1 LLIASH
7 EVPRDSNGYKRE
19 EDVRQPA
26 WVDSGG
32 LAGACPR
39 VSDIPQ
45 EVDLLVLG
53 AGAGG
58 MTAALTAGVLGLRV
72 LLVEKT
78 EFVGGTSARSA
89 GSVWVPNSRHSPPG
103 EDSVEKALTYLQR
116 AVGNR
121 LDRDR
126 TTAFLHAAPKMVDF
140 LEGNTAVRFRAYPYH
155 PDYLA
160 TLEGA
165 TLRGRV
171 LEPVPFDGAVL
182 GRRFRDL
189 RPPLP
194 EFMLFGG
201 MMVDRTDIGHLMSA
215 TRRLSSFRHAIRLL
229 ARYGADRLRHRRGAR
244 LVMGNALVGR
254 LYHALLQRDVPVLLS
269 TEVGAVTRDGGRVTG
284 AIVRRGAALSEI
296 RARAG
301 IVLATGGFSRHP
313 DLRRR
318 LLPASLDQSSPVV
331 ESATGDGLHLAEGV
345 GGRLAEHDSNSF
357 WAPVSRRRR
366 ADGSMA
372 VFAHFV
378 LDRGKPGAVAID
390 PTGRRFVNEATTY
403 HLFGEALFATLRR
416 FPQGTCHLICD
427 DAFIEKYGLGM
438 VRPRRMNLRAA
449 IEDGYVVTADT
460 LDDLARQLRIPADA
474 LSATV
479 ARHNRFALTGKD
491 EEFGKGEDAYQ
502 RNLGDPAHGPN
513 PCIGPIAQPPLYALK
528 IYPGDIGASAGL
540 ACDAS
545 ARVLDAAGAPIAGL
559 YACGNDMASI
569 MAGRYPG
576 PGITLGPAMTFGFI
590 AARHAHRSLRAL
602 GMRPEAADD
611 PTIASVTLS
620 GAP

>member
-1 LLIASH
+1 
-7 EVPRDSNGYKRE
+7 
-19 EDVRQPA
+19 
-26 WVDSGG
+26 
-32 LAGACPR
+32 
-39 VSDIPQ
+39 VSDIPP

-58 MTAALTAGVLGLRV
+58 MTAALTAAVLGLRV
-72 LLVEKT
+72 LLIEKT
-78 EFVGGTSARSA
+78 ALVGGTSARSA

-103 EDSVEKALTYLQR
+103 EDSFEKAFTYLQQ
-116 AVGNR
+116 AVGHR
-121 LDRDR
+121 LDTDR
-126 TTAFLHAAPKMVDF
+126 AMAFLQAAPEMVDF
-140 LEGNTAVRFRAYPYH
+140 LEDNTAVRFRAYPHH
-155 PDYLA
+155 PDYFA

-171 LEPVPFDGAVL
+171 LEPVPFDAAVL
-182 GRRFRDL
+182 GPRFRDL

-201 MMVDRTDIGHLMSA
+201 MMVDRTDIGHLMGA
-215 TRRLSSFRHAIRLL
+215 TRKISSFRHAIRLL
-229 ARYGADRLRHRRGAR
+229 ARYGTDRLRHRRGAR

-254 LYHALLQRDVPVLLS
+254 LYHALLQRNVPVLLS
-269 TEVGAVTRDGGRVTG
+269 TEVVSITLEGGRVSG
-284 AIVRRGAALSEI
+284 AVVKRRAAPSAI

-301 IVLATGGFSRHP
+301 VVLATGGFSRHP

-318 LLPASLDQSSPVV
+318 LLPASLDEFSAVV
-331 ESATGDGLHLAEGV
+331 ESATGDGLLLAERVGGHLAK
-345 GGRLAEHDSNSF
+345 HDSNSF

-372 VFAHFV
+372 VFPHFV
-378 LDRGKPGAVAID
+378 LDRGKPGALAID
-390 PTGRRFVNEATTY
+390 PAGRRFVNEATPY

-438 VRPRRMNLRAA
+438 VRPRRMNLRTA
-449 IEDGYVVTADT
+449 IEDGYVVTANT
-460 LDDLARQLRIPADA
+460 LDDLAGRLHDRADA

-479 ARHNRFALTGKD
+479 ARHNRFAETGKD

-513 PCIGPIAQPPLYALK
+513 PCLGPIAKPPFYALEL
-528 IYPGDIGASAGL
+528 YPGDIGASAGL

-545 ARVLDAAGAPIAGL
+545 ARVLDADGAPIDGL

-590 AARHAHRSLRAL
+590 AARHAHRRLRGAMDEI
-602 GMRPEAADD
+602 GGWVGRPGGGYVGWKA
-611 PTIASVTLS
+611 
-620 GAP
+620 

>member
-1 LLIASH
+1 MPDPH
-7 EVPRDSNGYKRE
+7 
-19 EDVRQPA
+19 
-26 WVDSGG
+26 
-32 LAGACPR
+32 LA
-39 VSDIPQ
+39 VSDIPP

-58 MTAALTAGVLGLRV
+58 MTAALTAAVLGLRA
-72 LLVEKT
+72 LLIEKT
-78 EFVGGTSARSA
+78 ELVGGTSARAA

-103 EDSVEKALTYLQR
+103 EDSIEKALTYLQQ
-116 AVGNR
+116 AIGNR
-121 LDRDR
+121 LDTDR
-126 TTAFLHAAPKMVDF
+126 ATAFLRAAPEMVDF
-140 LEGNTAVRFRAYPYH
+140 LEDNTSVRFRAYPYH

-171 LEPVPFDGAVL
+171 LEPVPFDAAVL
-182 GRRFRDL
+182 GRQFRNL

-201 MMVDRTDIGHLMSA
+201 MMVDRTDIGHLMGA
-215 TRRLSSFRHAIRLL
+215 TRKISSFRHAVRLL
-229 ARYGADRLRHRRGAR
+229 TRYGTDRLRHRRGAR

-269 TEVGAVTRDGGRVTG
+269 TEVASITLDGGRVSG
-284 AIVRRGAALSEI
+284 AIVKHGAAPPEI
-296 RARAG
+296 RVRAG

-313 DLRRR
+313 ELRRR

-331 ESATGDGLHLAEGV
+331 ESATGDGFHLAERI
-345 GGRLAEHDSNSF
+345 GGHLAEHDSNSF

-366 ADGSMA
+366 ADGSIA
-372 VFAHFV
+372 VFPHFV
-378 LDRGKPGAVAID
+378 LDRGKPGALAID
-390 PTGRRFVNEATTY
+390 PAGRRFVNEATTY

-427 DAFIEKYGLGM
+427 DAFIENYGLGM

-449 IEDGYVVTADT
+449 IADGYVVTAKT
-460 LDDLARQLRIPADA
+460 LEDLARRLHIPAEA
-474 LSATV
+474 LAGTV
-479 ARHNRFALTGKD
+479 ARHNRFAATGKD

-513 PCIGPIAQPPLYALK
+513 PCLGPIVRPPLYALG
-528 IYPGDIGASAGL
+528 IHPGDIGPSAGL

-545 ARVLDAAGAPIAGL
+545 ARVLDAAGAPIEGL
-559 YACGNDMASI
+559 YACGNDMELI

-576 PGITLGPAMTFGFI
+576 PGITLGPGMTFGFI
-590 AARHAHRSLRAL
+590 AARHAYRTLRRAK
-602 GMRPEAADD
+602 GEAGG
-611 PTIASVTLS
+611 SS
-620 GAP
+620 

>member
-1 LLIASH
+1 MSG
-7 EVPRDSNGYKRE
+7 VP
-19 EDVRQPA
+19 A
-26 WVDSGG
+26 
-32 LAGACPR
+32 
-39 VSDIPQ
+39 

-58 MTAALTAGVLGLRV
+58 MTAALTAAVLGLRV
-72 LLVEKT
+72 LLIEKT
-78 EFVGGTSARSA
+78 GLVGGTSARSA
-89 GSVWVPNSRHSPPG
+89 GSVWVPNSRHCPPG
-103 EDSVEKALTYLQR
+103 EDSFQKALTYLQQ

-121 LDRDR
+121 LDTERA
-126 TTAFLHAAPKMVDF
+126 TAFLHAAPEMVDF
-140 LEGNTAVRFRAYPYH
+140 LEDNTAVRFRAYPYH

-171 LEPVPFDGAVL
+171 LEPVPFDAAVL
-182 GRRFRDL
+182 GPRFRDV

-201 MMVDRTDIGHLMSA
+201 MMVDRTDVGHLMAA
-215 TRRLSSFRHAIRLL
+215 TRTTSSLRHAIRLL
-229 ARYGADRLRHRRGAR
+229 ARYGTDRLRHPRGAR

-254 LYHALLQRDVPVLLS
+254 LYHALLQRNVAVLLS
-269 TEVGAVTRDGGRVTG
+269 TEVASLTCEGGRVTG
-284 AIVRRGAALSEI
+284 AILQHGASTSEI

-318 LLPASLDQSSPVV
+318 LLPASLDASSPVV
-331 ESATGDGLHLAEGV
+331 ESATGDGLHLVERV
-345 GGRLAEHDSNSF
+345 GGHLAEHDSNSF

-372 VFAHFV
+372 VFPHFV
-378 LDRGKPGAVAID
+378 LDRGKPGALAID
-390 PTGRRFVNEATTY
+390 PAGRRFVNEATTY

-416 FPQGTCHLICD
+416 FPEGICHLICD
-427 DAFIEKYGLGM
+427 AAFIEKYGLGM

-449 IEDGYVVTADT
+449 IEDGYVVSAKT
-460 LDDLARQLRIPADA
+460 LDGLAERLHVPAAA

-479 ARHNRFALTGKD
+479 ARHNRFAETGQD
-491 EEFGKGEDAYQ
+491 GEFGKGEDAYQ

-513 PCIGPIAQPPLYALK
+513 PCIGPIAKPPLYALA
-528 IYPGDIGASAGL
+528 IHPGDIGASAGL
-540 ACDAS
+540 ACDAL
-545 ARVLDAAGAPIAGL
+545 ARVLDADGAPIDGL
-559 YACGNDMASI
+559 YACGNDMESI

-590 AARHAHRSLRAL
+590 AARQAYRAL
-602 GMRPEAADD
+602 HRAKD
-611 PTIASVTLS
+611 
-620 GAP
+620 GAGGNSR

>member
-1 LLIASH
+1 MSD
-7 EVPRDSNGYKRE
+7 VP
-19 EDVRQPA
+19 P
-26 WVDSGG
+26 
-32 LAGACPR
+32 
-39 VSDIPQ
+39 

-58 MTAALTAGVLGLRV
+58 MTAALTAAVLGLRV
-72 LLVEKT
+72 LLIEKT
-78 EFVGGTSARSA
+78 GLVGGTTARSA

-103 EDSVEKALTYLQR
+103 EDSFEKALTYLQQ

-121 LDRDR
+121 LDTDR
-126 TTAFLHAAPKMVDF
+126 ATAFLRAAPEMVDL
-140 LEGNTAVRFRAYPYH
+140 LEDNTAVRFRAYPYH

-171 LEPVPFDGAVL
+171 LEPVPFDATVL
-182 GRRFRDL
+182 GPRFRNL

-194 EFMLFGG
+194 EFMLFGR
-201 MMVDRTDIGHLMSA
+201 MMVDRADIGHLMDA
-215 TRRLSSFRHAIRLL
+215 TRKISSFRHAIRLL
-229 ARYGADRLRHRRGAR
+229 ARYGADRLRHHRGAR
-244 LVMGNALVGR
+244 LVMGNGLVGR
-254 LYHALLQRDVPVLLS
+254 LYHALLQRNVPLLLS
-269 TEVGAVTRDGGRVTG
+269 TEVASITLDGGRVS
-284 AIVRRGAALSEI
+284 GAAVKRGPAPSEI

-301 IVLATGGFSRHP
+301 VVLATGGFSCHP

-318 LLPASLDQSSPVV
+318 LLPASLDDSSPVV
-331 ESATGDGLHLAEGV
+331 ESATGDGLRLAERV
-345 GGRLAEHDSNSF
+345 GGHLAEHDSNSF

-372 VFAHFV
+372 VFPHFV
-378 LDRGKPGAVAID
+378 LDRGKPGALAID
-390 PTGRRFVNEATTY
+390 PTGRRFVNEATPY

-438 VRPRRMNLRAA
+438 VRPRRMNLRTA
-449 IEDGYVVTADT
+449 IEEGYVVTANT
-460 LDDLARQLRIPADA
+460 LDDLAGRLPVQAGV

-479 ARHNRFALTGKD
+479 ARHNRFAESGKD

-513 PCIGPIAQPPLYALK
+513 PCIGPIAKPPLYALG
-528 IYPGDIGASAGL
+528 IHPGDIGASAGL

-545 ARVLDAAGAPIAGL
+545 ARVRDTNGAPIDGL
-559 YACGNDMASI
+559 YACGNDMESI

-590 AARHAHRSLRAL
+590 AARHAHRTLRR
-602 GMRPEAADD
+602 GKGEAGG
-611 PTIASVTLS
+611 SS
-620 GAP
+620 

>member
-1 LLIASH
+1 MPEPRPIASH
-7 EVPRDSNGYKRE
+7 
-19 EDVRQPA
+19 
-26 WVDSGG
+26 
-32 LAGACPR
+32 
-39 VSDIPQ
+39 IPP

-58 MTAALTAGVLGLRV
+58 MTAALTAAVLGLRV

-78 EFVGGTSARSA
+78 QLVGGTSARSA

-103 EDSVEKALTYLQR
+103 EDSIENALAYLR
-116 AVGNR
+116 AAVGNR
-121 LDRDR
+121 LDADR
-126 TTAFLHAAPKMVDF
+126 ATAFLHAAPEMVDF
-140 LEGNTAVRFRAYPYH
+140 LEDNTAVRFRPYPYH

-171 LEPVPFDGAVL
+171 LEPVPFDAAVL
-182 GRRFRDL
+182 GARFRDL

-201 MMVDRTDIGHLMSA
+201 MMVDRTDIGHLMAA
-215 TRRLSSFRHAIRLL
+215 TRKLSSFRHAIRLL
-229 ARYGADRLRHRRGAR
+229 ARYGTDRLRHRRGTR

-254 LYHALLQRDVPVLLS
+254 LYHALLQRNVPVLLA
-269 TEVGAVTRDGGRVTG
+269 TEVASITLEGRRVTG
-284 AIVRRGAALSEI
+284 AIVTRGAAPSEI

-301 IVLATGGFSRHP
+301 IVLATGGFSCHP

-318 LLPASLDQSSPVV
+318 LLPASLDGFSPVV
-331 ESATGDGLHLAEGV
+331 ESANGDGLHLAERV
-345 GGRLAEHDSNSF
+345 GGHLAEHDSNSF

-372 VFAHFV
+372 VFPHFV
-378 LDRGKPGAVAID
+378 LDRGKPGALAID
-390 PTGRRFVNEATTY
+390 PSGRRFVNEATPY
-403 HLFGEALFATLRR
+403 HLFGEALFATLRK

-427 DAFIEKYGLGM
+427 DAFIGKYGLGM
-438 VRPRRMNLRAA
+438 VRPRRINLRAA
-449 IEDGYVVTADT
+449 IKDGYVVTAST
-460 LDDLARQLRIPADA
+460 LDDLALRLHVRADA

-479 ARHNRFALTGKD
+479 ARHNRFAETGKD
-491 EEFGKGEDAYQ
+491 EDFGKGEDAYQ

-513 PCIGPIAQPPLYALK
+513 PCLGPIVIPPFYALAL
-528 IYPGDIGASAGL
+528 YPGDIAASAGV

-545 ARVLDAAGAPIAGL
+545 ARVLDADGAPIAGL

-590 AARHAHRSLRAL
+590 AARDAHRSLRRAID
-602 GMRPEAADD
+602 EAKAT
-611 PTIASVTLS
+611 P
-620 GAP
+620 

>member
-1 LLIASH
+1 MSD
-7 EVPRDSNGYKRE
+7 VP
-19 EDVRQPA
+19 P
-26 WVDSGG
+26 
-32 LAGACPR
+32 
-39 VSDIPQ
+39 

-58 MTAALTAGVLGLRV
+58 MTAALTAAVLGLRV
-72 LLVEKT
+72 LLIEKT
-78 EFVGGTSARSA
+78 ELVGGTSARSA
-89 GSVWVPNSRHSPPG
+89 GSVWAPNSRHSPPG
-103 EDSVEKALTYLQR
+103 EDSIEKALTYLQQ

-121 LDRDR
+121 LDTDR
-126 TTAFLHAAPKMVDF
+126 ATAFVHAAPEMVDF
-140 LEGNTAVRFRAYPYH
+140 LEDNTAVRFRAYPYH

-171 LEPVPFDGAVL
+171 LEPVPFDAAVL
-182 GRRFRDL
+182 GPRFRDL

-201 MMVDRTDIGHLMSA
+201 MMVDRADIGHLMGA
-215 TRRLSSFRHAIRLL
+215 TRKISSFQHAIRLL
-229 ARYGADRLRHRRGAR
+229 TRYGTDRLRHHRGAR

-254 LYHALLQRDVPVLLS
+254 LYHALLERNVPVLPS
-269 TEVGAVTRDGGRVTG
+269 TEVASIALEGGRVTG
-284 AIVRRGAALSEI
+284 AVVKRGAAPSEI

-301 IVLATGGFSRHP
+301 VVLATGGFSRHP

-318 LLPASLDQSSPVV
+318 LLPASLDESSAVV
-331 ESATGDGLHLAEGV
+331 ESATGDGLLLAERV
-345 GGRLAEHDSNSF
+345 GGHLAEHDSNSF
-357 WAPVSRRRR
+357 WAPVSHRQR

-372 VFAHFV
+372 VFPHFV
-378 LDRGKPGAVAID
+378 LDRGKPGTLAID
-390 PTGRRFVNEATTY
+390 PAGRRFVNEATSY
-403 HLFGEALFATLRR
+403 HLFGEALFATLCR
-416 FPQGTCHLICD
+416 FPQSTCHLICD
-427 DAFIEKYGLGM
+427 ETFIEKYGLGM

-449 IEDGYVVTADT
+449 IEDGYVVTAKT
-460 LDDLARQLRIPADA
+460 LDDLAGRLHIQANA

-479 ARHNRFALTGKD
+479 ARHNWFAETGKD

-513 PCIGPIAQPPLYALK
+513 PCIGPIAKPPLYALK

-540 ACDAS
+540 ACDAA
-545 ARVLDAAGAPIAGL
+545 ARVLDADGAPIDGL
-559 YACGNDMASI
+559 YACGNDMESI

-590 AARHAHRSLRAL
+590 AARHAHRTLRRAKD
-602 GMRPEAADD
+602 EARGS
-611 PTIASVTLS
+611 P
-620 GAP
+620 

>member
-1 LLIASH
+1 VS
-7 EVPRDSNGYKRE
+7 EVP
-19 EDVRQPA
+19 P
-26 WVDSGG
+26 
-32 LAGACPR
+32 
-39 VSDIPQ
+39 

-58 MTAALTAGVLGLRV
+58 MTAALTAAVLGLRV
-72 LLVEKT
+72 LLIEKT
-78 EFVGGTSARSA
+78 GLVGGTTARSA

-103 EDSVEKALTYLQR
+103 EDSFEKALTYLQQ

-121 LDRDR
+121 LDTDR
-126 TTAFLHAAPKMVDF
+126 ATAFLRAAPEMVDL
-140 LEGNTAVRFRAYPYH
+140 LEDNTAVRFRAYPYH

-171 LEPVPFDGAVL
+171 LEPVPFDATVL
-182 GRRFRDL
+182 GPRFRNL

-194 EFMLFGG
+194 EFMLFGR
-201 MMVDRTDIGHLMSA
+201 MMVDRADIGHLMDA
-215 TRRLSSFRHAIRLL
+215 TRKISSFRHAIRLL
-229 ARYGADRLRHRRGAR
+229 ARYGADRLRHHRGAR

-254 LYHALLQRDVPVLLS
+254 LYHALLQRNVPLLLS
-269 TEVGAVTRDGGRVTG
+269 TEVASITLDGGRVS
-284 AIVRRGAALSEI
+284 GAAVKRGPAPSEI

-301 IVLATGGFSRHP
+301 VVLATGGFSCHP

-318 LLPASLDQSSPVV
+318 LLPASLDDSSPVV
-331 ESATGDGLHLAEGV
+331 ESATGDGLRLAERV
-345 GGRLAEHDSNSF
+345 GGHLAEHDSNSF

-372 VFAHFV
+372 VFPHFV
-378 LDRGKPGAVAID
+378 LDRGKPGALAID
-390 PTGRRFVNEATTY
+390 PTGRRFVNEATPY

-438 VRPRRMNLRAA
+438 VRPRRMNLRTA
-449 IEDGYVVTADT
+449 IEEGYVVTANT
-460 LDDLARQLRIPADA
+460 LDDLAGRLPVQAGV

-479 ARHNRFALTGKD
+479 ARHNRFAESGKD

-513 PCIGPIAQPPLYALK
+513 PCIGPIAKPPLYALG
-528 IYPGDIGASAGL
+528 IHPGDIGASAGL

-545 ARVLDAAGAPIAGL
+545 ARVRDTNGAPIDGL
-559 YACGNDMASI
+559 YACGNDMESI

-590 AARHAHRSLRAL
+590 AARHAHRTLRR
-602 GMRPEAADD
+602 GKGEAGG
-611 PTIASVTLS
+611 SS
-620 GAP
+620 

>member
-1 LLIASH
+1 MSD
-7 EVPRDSNGYKRE
+7 VP
-19 EDVRQPA
+19 P
-26 WVDSGG
+26 
-32 LAGACPR
+32 
-39 VSDIPQ
+39 

-58 MTAALTAGVLGLRV
+58 MTAALTAAVLGLRV
-72 LLVEKT
+72 LLIEKT
-78 EFVGGTSARSA
+78 GLVGGTTARSA

-103 EDSVEKALTYLQR
+103 EDSFEKALTYLQQ

-121 LDRDR
+121 LDTDR
-126 TTAFLHAAPKMVDF
+126 ATAFLRAAPEMVDL
-140 LEGNTAVRFRAYPYH
+140 LEDNTAVRFRAYPYH

-171 LEPVPFDGAVL
+171 LEPVPFDATVL
-182 GRRFRDL
+182 GPRFRNL

-194 EFMLFGG
+194 EFMLFGR
-201 MMVDRTDIGHLMSA
+201 MMVDRADIGHLMDA
-215 TRRLSSFRHAIRLL
+215 TRKISSFRHAIRLL
-229 ARYGADRLRHRRGAR
+229 ARYGADRLRHHRGAR

-254 LYHALLQRDVPVLLS
+254 LYHALLQRNVPLLLS
-269 TEVGAVTRDGGRVTG
+269 TEVASITLDGGRVS
-284 AIVRRGAALSEI
+284 GAAVKRGPAPSEI

-301 IVLATGGFSRHP
+301 VVLATGGFSCHP

-318 LLPASLDQSSPVV
+318 LLPASLDDSSPVV
-331 ESATGDGLHLAEGV
+331 ESATGDGLRLAERV
-345 GGRLAEHDSNSF
+345 GGHLAEHDSNSF

-372 VFAHFV
+372 VFPHFV
-378 LDRGKPGAVAID
+378 LDRGKPGALAID
-390 PTGRRFVNEATTY
+390 PTGRRFVNEATPY

-438 VRPRRMNLRAA
+438 VRPRRMNLRTA
-449 IEDGYVVTADT
+449 IEEGYVVTANT
-460 LDDLARQLRIPADA
+460 LDDLAGRLPVQAGV

-479 ARHNRFALTGKD
+479 ARHNRFAESGKD

-513 PCIGPIAQPPLYALK
+513 PCIGPIAKPPLYALG
-528 IYPGDIGASAGL
+528 IHPGDIGASAGL

-545 ARVLDAAGAPIAGL
+545 ARVRDTNGAPIDGL
-559 YACGNDMASI
+559 YACGNDMESI

-590 AARHAHRSLRAL
+590 AARHAHRTLRR
-602 GMRPEAADD
+602 GKGEAGG
-611 PTIASVTLS
+611 SS
-620 GAP
+620 

>member
-1 LLIASH
+1 M
-7 EVPRDSNGYKRE
+7 PDRR
-19 EDVRQPA
+19 PT
-26 WVDSGG
+26 
-32 LAGACPR
+32 
-39 VSDIPQ
+39 VSDIPL

-58 MTAALTAGVLGLRV
+58 MTAALTAAVLGLRV
-72 LLVEKT
+72 LLIEKI
-78 EFVGGTSARSA
+78 ELVGGTSARSA

-103 EDSVEKALTYLQR
+103 ADSIDKAFTYLQQ

-121 LDRDR
+121 LATDHA
-126 TTAFLHAAPKMVDF
+126 TTFLHAAPEMVDF
-140 LEGNTAVRFRAYPYH
+140 LEDNTPVRFRGYPYH

-171 LEPVPFDGAVL
+171 LEPVPFDASVL
-182 GRRFRDL
+182 GPRFRDL

-201 MMVDRTDIGHLMSA
+201 MMVDRTDISHLMAA
-215 TRRLSSFRHAIRLL
+215 TRKISSFRHAVRLL
-229 ARYGADRLRHRRGAR
+229 ARHGTARLRHRRGTR
-244 LVMGNALVGR
+244 LVMGNALVAR
-254 LYHALLQRDVPVLLS
+254 LYHALLQRNVPVLLS
-269 TEVGAVTRDGGRVTG
+269 TEVASITLDDGRVTG
-284 AIVRRGAALSEI
+284 AIVKRGEARPEI

-301 IVLATGGFSRHP
+301 IVLATGGFSRDP

-318 LLPASLDQSSPVV
+318 LLPVSLDPSSAVV
-331 ESATGDGLHLAEGV
+331 DSATGDGFHLAERV
-345 GGRLAEHDSNSF
+345 GGHLAEHDSNSF

-366 ADGSMA
+366 ADGSIA
-372 VFAHFV
+372 VFPHFV
-378 LDRGKPGAVAID
+378 LDRGKPGALAID
-390 PTGRRFVNEATTY
+390 PAGRRFVNEATTY
-403 HLFGEALFATLRR
+403 HLFGEALFATLRE
-416 FPQGTCHLICD
+416 FTQGACQLICD

-449 IEDGYVVTADT
+449 IADGYVVTAKT
-460 LDDLARQLRIPADA
+460 LDDLASRLHIPADA

-479 ARHNRFALTGKD
+479 ARHNRFAETGKD
-491 EEFGKGEDAYQ
+491 ADFGKGEDAYQ

-513 PCIGPIAQPPLYALK
+513 PCLGSIARPPFYALA
-528 IYPGDIGASAGL
+528 IHPGDIGASAGL

-545 ARVLDAAGAPIAGL
+545 ARVLDADGAPIEGL
-559 YACGNDMASI
+559 YACGNDMESI

-590 AARHAHRSLRAL
+590 AARHAHQTLRRAID
-602 GMRPEAADD
+602 EAGG
-611 PTIASVTLS
+611 SF
-620 GAP
+620 

>member
-1 LLIASH
+1 
-7 EVPRDSNGYKRE
+7 
-19 EDVRQPA
+19 
-26 WVDSGG
+26 
-32 LAGACPR
+32 
-39 VSDIPQ
+39 VSDVPP

-58 MTAALTAGVLGLRV
+58 MTAALTAAVLGLRV
-72 LLVEKT
+72 LLIEKT
-78 EFVGGTSARSA
+78 GLVGGTTARSA

-103 EDSVEKALTYLQR
+103 EDSFEKALTYLQQ

-121 LDRDR
+121 LDTDR
-126 TTAFLHAAPKMVDF
+126 ATAFLRAAPEMVDL
-140 LEGNTAVRFRAYPYH
+140 LEDNTAVRFRAYPYH

-171 LEPVPFDGAVL
+171 LEPVPFDATVL
-182 GRRFRDL
+182 GPRFRNL

-194 EFMLFGG
+194 EFMLFGR
-201 MMVDRTDIGHLMSA
+201 MMVDRADIGHLMDA
-215 TRRLSSFRHAIRLL
+215 TRKISSFRHAIRLL
-229 ARYGADRLRHRRGAR
+229 ARYGADRLRHHRGAR

-254 LYHALLQRDVPVLLS
+254 LYHALLQRNVPLLLS
-269 TEVGAVTRDGGRVTG
+269 TEVASITLDGGRVS
-284 AIVRRGAALSEI
+284 GAAVKRGPAPSEI

-301 IVLATGGFSRHP
+301 VVLATGGFSCHP

-318 LLPASLDQSSPVV
+318 LLPASLDDSSPVV
-331 ESATGDGLHLAEGV
+331 ESATGDGLRLAERV
-345 GGRLAEHDSNSF
+345 GGHLAEHDSNSF

-372 VFAHFV
+372 VFPHFV
-378 LDRGKPGAVAID
+378 LDRGKPGALAID
-390 PTGRRFVNEATTY
+390 PTGRRFVNEATPY

-438 VRPRRMNLRAA
+438 VRPRRMNLRTA
-449 IEDGYVVTADT
+449 IEEGYVVTANT
-460 LDDLARQLRIPADA
+460 LDDLAGRLHVQAGV

-479 ARHNRFALTGKD
+479 ARHNRFAETGKD

-513 PCIGPIAQPPLYALK
+513 PCIGPIAKPPLYALG
-528 IYPGDIGASAGL
+528 IHPGDIGASAGL

-545 ARVLDAAGAPIAGL
+545 ARVRDTNGAPIDGL
-559 YACGNDMASI
+559 YACGNDMESI

-576 PGITLGPAMTFGFI
+576 PGITLG
-590 AARHAHRSLRAL
+590 RR
-602 GMRPEAADD
+602 
-611 PTIASVTLS
+611 
-620 GAP
+620 

>member
-1 LLIASH
+1 M
-7 EVPRDSNGYKRE
+7 
-19 EDVRQPA
+19 
-26 WVDSGG
+26 
-32 LAGACPR
+32 
-39 VSDIPQ
+39 
-45 EVDLLVLG
+45 LG

-58 MTAALTAGVLGLRV
+58 MTAALTAAVLGLRV
-72 LLVEKT
+72 LLIEKT
-78 EFVGGTSARSA
+78 GVVGGTTARSA

-103 EDSVEKALTYLQR
+103 EDSFEKALTYLQQ

-121 LDRDR
+121 LDTDR
-126 TTAFLHAAPKMVDF
+126 ATAFLRAAPEMVDL
-140 LEGNTAVRFRAYPYH
+140 LEDNTAVRFRAYPYH

-171 LEPVPFDGAVL
+171 LEPVPFDATVL
-182 GRRFRDL
+182 GPRFRNL

-194 EFMLFGG
+194 EFMLFGR
-201 MMVDRTDIGHLMSA
+201 MMVDRADIGHLMDA
-215 TRRLSSFRHAIRLL
+215 TRKISSFRHAIRLL
-229 ARYGADRLRHRRGAR
+229 ARYGADRLRHHRGAR

-254 LYHALLQRDVPVLLS
+254 LYHALLQRNVPLLLS
-269 TEVGAVTRDGGRVTG
+269 TEVASITLDGGRVS
-284 AIVRRGAALSEI
+284 GAAVKRGPAPSEI

-301 IVLATGGFSRHP
+301 VVLATGGFSCHP

-318 LLPASLDQSSPVV
+318 LLPASLDDSSPVV
-331 ESATGDGLHLAEGV
+331 ESATGDGLRLAERV
-345 GGRLAEHDSNSF
+345 GGHLAEHDSNSF

-372 VFAHFV
+372 VFPHFV
-378 LDRGKPGAVAID
+378 LDRGKPGALAID
-390 PTGRRFVNEATTY
+390 PTGRRFVNEATPY

-438 VRPRRMNLRAA
+438 VRPRRMNLRTA
-449 IEDGYVVTADT
+449 IEEGYVVTANT
-460 LDDLARQLRIPADA
+460 LDDLAGRLPVQAGV

-479 ARHNRFALTGKD
+479 ARHNRFAESGKD

-513 PCIGPIAQPPLYALK
+513 PCIGPIAKPPLYALG
-528 IYPGDIGASAGL
+528 IHPGDIGASAGL

-545 ARVLDAAGAPIAGL
+545 ARVRDTNGAPIDGL
-559 YACGNDMASI
+559 YACGNDMESI

-590 AARHAHRSLRAL
+590 AARHAHRTLRR
-602 GMRPEAADD
+602 GKGEAGG
-611 PTIASVTLS
+611 SS
-620 GAP
+620 

>member
-1 LLIASH
+1 
-7 EVPRDSNGYKRE
+7 
-19 EDVRQPA
+19 
-26 WVDSGG
+26 
-32 LAGACPR
+32 
-39 VSDIPQ
+39 VSDIPP

-58 MTAALTAGVLGLRV
+58 LTAALTASVLGLQV
-72 LLVEKT
+72 LLIEKT
-78 EFVGGTSARSA
+78 ELVGGTSARSA

-103 EDSVEKALTYLQR
+103 GDSIEKALTYLQQ

-121 LDRDR
+121 LDTDR
-126 TTAFLHAAPKMVDF
+126 ATAFLHAAPEMIDF
-140 LEGNTAVRFRAYPYH
+140 LEDNTAVRFRAYPYH

-171 LEPVPFDGAVL
+171 LEPVPFDAAVL
-182 GRRFRDL
+182 GPRFRDL

-201 MMVDRTDIGHLMSA
+201 MMVDRTDIGHLMDA
-215 TRRLSSFRHAIRLL
+215 TRTISSFRHAIRML
-229 ARYGADRLRHRRGAR
+229 ARYGADRLRRHRGAR

-254 LYHALLQRDVPVLLS
+254 LYHALLERNVPVLLS
-269 TEVGAVTRDGGRVTG
+269 TEVASITLDGGRVTG
-284 AIVRRGAALSEI
+284 AIVKCGAAPPEI

-301 IVLATGGFSRHP
+301 VVLATGGFSRHP
-313 DLRRR
+313 DLRRC
-318 LLPASLDQSSPVV
+318 LLPASLDESSPVV
-331 ESATGDGLHLAEGV
+331 ESATGDGLHLAERV
-345 GGRLAEHDSNSF
+345 GGHLAEHDSNSF

-372 VFAHFV
+372 VFPHFV
-378 LDRGKPGAVAID
+378 LDRGKPGALAID
-390 PTGRRFVNEATTY
+390 PTGRRFVNEATPY

-449 IEDGYVVTADT
+449 IEDGYVVTAKT
-460 LDDLARQLRIPADA
+460 LDDLARRLHIPADTLA
-474 LSATV
+474 ATV
-479 ARHNRFALTGKD
+479 ALHNRFAETGKD

-513 PCIGPIAQPPLYALK
+513 PCLGSIAKPPFYALEL
-528 IYPGDIGASAGL
+528 YPGDIGASAGL

-545 ARVLDAAGAPIAGL
+545 ARVLEADGSPIDGL
-559 YACGNDMASI
+559 YACGNDMESI

-590 AARHAHRSLRAL
+590 AARHAHQSLRRAMDEF
-602 GMRPEAADD
+602 GGWVGRRGGGYVGWKA
-611 PTIASVTLS
+611 
-620 GAP
+620 

>member
-1 LLIASH
+1 
-7 EVPRDSNGYKRE
+7 
-19 EDVRQPA
+19 
-26 WVDSGG
+26 
-32 LAGACPR
+32 
-39 VSDIPQ
+39 VSDIPP

-58 MTAALTAGVLGLRV
+58 MTATLTAAVLGLRV

-78 EFVGGTSARSA
+78 GLVGGTSARSA

-103 EDSVEKALTYLQR
+103 KDSIEKALTYLQQ
-116 AVGNR
+116 AVGNG
-121 LDRDR
+121 LDTDR
-126 TTAFLHAAPKMVDF
+126 ATAFLRAAPEMVEF
-140 LEGNTAVRFRAYPYH
+140 LEDNTAVRFRAYPYH

-160 TLEGA
+160 ALEGA

-171 LEPVPFDGAVL
+171 LEPMPFDAAVL
-182 GRRFRDL
+182 GLRFRDL

-201 MMVDRTDIGHLMSA
+201 MMVDRADIGHLMSA
-215 TRRLSSFRHAIRLL
+215 TRKISSFRHAIRLL

-254 LYHALLQRDVPVLLS
+254 LYYALLQRNVPVLLS
-269 TEVGAVTRDGGRVTG
+269 TEVASITLEGGRVTG
-284 AIVRRGAALSEI
+284 AVVKRGAELRQI

-318 LLPASLDQSSPVV
+318 LLPASLDESSPVV
-331 ESATGDGLHLAEGV
+331 ESATGDGFHLAERV
-345 GGRLAEHDSNSF
+345 GGHLAEHDSNSF

-372 VFAHFV
+372 VFPHFV
-378 LDRGKPGAVAID
+378 LDRGKPGALAID
-390 PTGRRFVNEATTY
+390 PTGRRFVNEATPY

-427 DAFIEKYGLGM
+427 DGFIEKYGLGM
-438 VRPRRMNLRAA
+438 VRPRRMNLRTA
-449 IEDGYVVTADT
+449 IEDGYVVTAKT
-460 LDDLARQLRIPADA
+460 LDELARRLNVPADDLA
-474 LSATV
+474 ATV
-479 ARHNRFALTGKD
+479 ARHNRFAETGKD

-513 PCIGPIAQPPLYALK
+513 PCLGRLAKPPFYALE
-528 IYPGDIGASAGL
+528 IHPGDIGASAGL

-545 ARVLDAAGAPIAGL
+545 ARVLDADGSPIDGL
-559 YACGNDMASI
+559 YACGNDKESI

-576 PGITLGPAMTFGFI
+576 PGITLGPAMAFGFI
-590 AARHAHRSLRAL
+590 AARHAHRSLRRAIDKVGGSL
-602 GMRPEAADD
+602 
-611 PTIASVTLS
+611 
-620 GAP
+620 

>member
-1 LLIASH
+1 MPDL
-7 EVPRDSNGYKRE
+7 VPT
-19 EDVRQPA
+19 
-26 WVDSGG
+26 
-32 LAGACPR
+32 
-39 VSDIPQ
+39 VSDIPP

-72 LLVEKT
+72 LLIEKT
-78 EFVGGTSARSA
+78 QLVGGTSARSA
-89 GSVWVPNSRHSPPG
+89 GSVWAPNSRHSPPG
-103 EDSVEKALTYLQR
+103 EDSFEKALTYLQQ

-121 LDRDR
+121 LDTDR
-126 TTAFLHAAPKMVDF
+126 ATAFLRAAPEMVDF
-140 LEGNTAVRFRAYPYH
+140 LEDNTAVRFRAYPYH

-160 TLEGA
+160 TLDGA

-171 LEPVPFDGAVL
+171 LEPMPFDAAVL
-182 GRRFRDL
+182 GPRFRDI

-201 MMVDRTDIGHLMSA
+201 MMVDRTDIGHLMGA
-215 TRRLSSFRHAIRLL
+215 TRRFSSFRHAIRLL
-229 ARYGADRLRHRRGAR
+229 ARYGTDRLRHRRGTR

-254 LYHALLQRDVPVLLS
+254 LSYALLQRSVPVLLS
-269 TEVGAVTRDGGRVTG
+269 TEVASITLDGRRVTG
-284 AIVRRGAALSEI
+284 AIVKRGAAPSEI

-318 LLPASLDQSSPVV
+318 LLPASLGEFSPVV
-331 ESATGDGLHLAEGV
+331 ESATGDGLQLAARV
-345 GGRLAEHDSNSF
+345 GGHLAEHDSNSF

-372 VFAHFV
+372 VFPHFV
-378 LDRGKPGAVAID
+378 LDRGKPGALAID
-390 PTGRRFVNEATTY
+390 PSGRRFVNEATPY

-427 DAFIEKYGLGM
+427 AAFIEKYGLGM
-438 VRPRRMNLRAA
+438 VRPRRINLRAA
-449 IEDGYVVTADT
+449 IEGGYVVTAKT
-460 LDDLARQLRIPADA
+460 LDDLARRLHVEADA

-479 ARHNRFALTGKD
+479 ARHNRFAETGKD
-491 EEFGKGEDAYQ
+491 EEFVKGEDAYQ

-513 PCIGPIAQPPLYALK
+513 PCLGPIATPPFYALEL
-528 IYPGDIGASAGL
+528 YPGDIGASAGL
-540 ACDAS
+540 ASDAS
-545 ARVLDAAGAPIAGL
+545 ARVLDADGTPIDGL
-559 YACGNDMASI
+559 YACGNDMESI

-590 AARHAHRSLRAL
+590 AARHAHRSLRRA
-602 GMRPEAADD
+602 GDEARG
-611 PTIASVTLS
+611 S
-620 GAP
+620 